1 MKKKLL
7 SLFLCCV
14 IVFGLLSAA
23 LTTAF
28 SGETGMQICAAD
40 WTPVSDVTIREDTK
54 TKLTVNAGTGSGIYQ
69 WQIHVGGDV
78 WANIAGANDFEL
90 QLGYALVANLLNR
103 NSNTAEIRCR
113 FTNDVGNVTYS
124 NAVTVRV
131 LPAERVSVETPAP
144 GTVVSEATAASDAV
158 ITPAAPAAPAQAAP
172 AAPAEEAPAA
182 PAEEAPAESADAAP
196 AEEAGGEAD
205 TDDEAPAQEAPAMVA
220 PVGVMSAPAEQVAVP
235 ADDTPVKDAPELG
248 TYTIIIKYVFEDG
261 KQAAN
266 PWSATVATGST
277 YVQDITSPVVV
288 GYAPDKTVVHVDAAA
303 EATYT
308 VTYQPAEVGY
318 TVKLFPQN
326 TTNDDYTLHS
336 SVPKTGLTNSPVG
349 EGLGESIDG
358 FTTLLYDTST
368 KIAADGSTEVK
379 IYYDRN
385 YYLMSFDLDGGYG
398 VEPVYARYGAP
409 VSVGV
414 PTKAG
419 YTFAGWDKEIP
430 SYMPAHADSFKAQ
443 WTIGDKAK
451 VTVVVWG
458 ENADWTDSAVNKK
471 YSFIK
476 NDEIQAEPETKLTKD
491 DLENILT
498 CDKEEH
504 NHLTDG
510 CTFVC
515 THTHSLACYGLRNN
529 AGSTN
534 PNDKTASWCDSKP
547 ETYFAQLGLEDG
559 YLYYDDENA
568 ALSSKDNYYLRLNG
582 KYYKLN
588 ENQFNKL
595 KGTEVGQTSDNT
607 RRYPDYYYKYTVNE
621 SGMSC
626 THQHTDA
633 CYGCGKA
640 EHTHNSGCYYSPL
653 DMDGTLWKYVKSDEI
668 TVAADGTSII
678 NVYYD
683 RVEFTLHFRDA
694 YSSNDDYGT
703 IKAKWGANIR
713 EAFNQKCKDAGTSN
727 WSEKESARSPW
738 TTYLD
743 IMPTEGRT
751 YYAYKEGY
759 GTSTA
764 YYYVE
769 GLDGKDTLFYED
781 KSTGSGYTVTV
792 EEFIEISGFT
802 FNPDRSSKVGDNFN
816 GAKFYYTRN
825 SYNLKF
831 YNHNGE
837 IEGSSK
843 TVKYEAPLSVYNFT
857 PDYPAGLEP
866 NAYAFAGWYTTADC
880 FPGSEADLSKMTM
893 PASDVILY
901 AKWTPKTHTV
911 DFYKT
916 AEDMKDNY
924 KLSGEEYKQQT
935 VAHGARAVNVPDPEN
950 GNYNFVG
957 WFYTDESGAEKA
969 FDIAHM
975 PVDRDLKLY
984 GKWRSDSLVEYTIRY
999 QLEDGTEIAP
1009 PTTGSALAGTT
1020 KTFDAKTGSELNTPY
1035 QSGYFP
1041 EVGSHSLTM
1050 NIDGGNEF
1058 TFVYVA
1064 KAEVTYIVKY
1074 LEKGTGNVLADPK
1087 TVATSNA
1094 VVTENF
1100 KQIAGYAP
1108 DAYQKRLVL
1117 AADGNEII
1125 FWYVKDD
1132 VHAPVQVIHWKQNI
1146 EGDGYTEYQSS
1157 TDLNGV
1163 IGRDYSETPL
1173 TIAGFEYNAE
1183 KSNAS
1188 GTLTAAGLVLNL
1200 YYDRTEYPY
1209 EFRFLEQGTD
1219 NELAESVTGSARFE
1233 KRVSQNAKDIPGYTL
1248 VSANT
1253 QYIDIAVEA
1262 PADTASRNVKTFYY
1276 AEQTVEIK
1284 YAVVGPTGCGTLDNY
1299 QEAQLK
1305 VTTGTVKGSTPTAA
1319 EDFEF
1324 VGWYKDE
1331 ACTQAVDESWVVSGK
1346 ITPAQTKNIGGTAE
1360 APVMAYEA
1368 ATYYAKFEWDVADLT
1383 IVKSGC
1389 EVVDENQ
1396 SFMFL
1401 VYDNEKQQAVRTVVI
1416 NGNGS
1421 VTITGL
1427 KVGSYTVTEL
1437 TAWSWRYRPDS
1448 LSQTI
1453 DVKPD
1458 MSNVVFSNSR
1468 TNQKWL
1474 GGDAYVQNKLG

>member
-40 WTPVSDVTIREDTK
+40 WKTPVSDVTIREDTK
-54 TKLTVNAGTGSGIYQ
+54 TVLTVNAGTGSGIYQ

-131 LPAERVSVETPAP
+131 LPAESVSVETPAP

-158 ITPAAPAAPAQAAP
+158 ITPAAPAAPAEA
-172 AAPAEEAPAA
+172 APAA

-196 AEEAGGEAD
+196 AESADAAPAEGADAEAD
-205 TDDEAPAQEAPAMVA
+205 TNDEAPAMAAPAMAA
-220 PVGVMSAPAEQVAVP
+220 PAVVMSAPAAQDAVP
-235 ADDTPVKDAPELG
+235 ADNNPASDAPELG
-248 TYTIIIKYVFEDG
+248 TYTIIINYVFEDG
-261 KQAAN
+261 EQAAN

-288 GYAPDKTVVHVDAAA
+288 GYAPDQAVVNVAAAA
-303 EATYT
+303 ETTYT
-308 VTYQPAEVGY
+308 VTYRPAKVGF
-318 TVKLFPQN
+318 TVKHFLQN

-336 SVPKTGLTNSPVG
+336 SEPKTGLTNSPVG
-349 EGLGESIDG
+349 KGLGGSFDG

-368 KIAADGSTEVK
+368 KIAADGSTEVE

-398 VEPVYARYGAP
+398 VEPIYARYGAP
-409 VSVGV
+409 VSVGE
-414 PTKAG
+414 PTKGG
-419 YTFAGWDKEIP
+419 YEFTGWTPAIP
-430 SYMPAHADSFKAQ
+430 AAVPAYNQTFKANWKAGTSGFTVVFWYENANPETDGTYGYSVAGTYKPEDVTPGTEKKSDDYKDQ
-443 WTIGDKAK
+443 SFTGRDDKHFTFNDQKIETVTIAGDGSTVLNVYFKRNEYTLTFKGAGAK
-451 VTVVVWG
+451 VLSCGKT
-458 ENADWTDSAVNKK
+458 E
-471 YSFIK
+471 
-476 NDEIQAEPETKLTKD
+476 
-491 DLENILT
+491 
-498 CDKEEH
+498 
-504 NHLTDG
+504 
-510 CTFVC
+510 
-515 THTHSLACYGLRNN
+515 HTHSKSCCKYGGTGI
-529 AGSTN
+529 AHWWH
-534 PNDKTASWCDSKP
+534 DKGCCK
-547 ETYFAQLGLEDG
+547 LGL
-559 YLYYDDENA
+559 
-568 ALSSKDNYYLRLNG
+568 S
-582 KYYKLN
+582 
-588 ENQFNKL
+588 
-595 KGTEVGQTSDNT
+595 
-607 RRYPDYYYKYTVNE
+607 
-621 SGMSC
+621 
-626 THQHTDA
+626 
-633 CYGCGKA
+633 
-640 EHTHNSGCYYSPL
+640 EHTHDSGCYTNSDLTITAKYGADIHNNFPIK
-653 DMDGTLWKYVKSDEI
+653 DGDETIWWNVPNGTETYGDSDEQRYLGSIDTMPGENI
-668 TVAADGTSII
+668 TFEKKGS
-678 NVYYD
+678 
-683 RVEFTLHFRDA
+683 E
-694 YSSNDDYGT
+694 SG
-703 IKAKWGANIR
+703 AKI
-713 EAFNQKCKDAGTSN
+713 
-727 WSEKESARSPW
+727 
-738 TTYLD
+738 
-743 IMPTEGRT
+743 
-751 YYAYKEGY
+751 
-759 GTSTA
+759 

-769 GLDGKDTLFYED
+769 TINGAAGDTTHNGRNYKQYKVIDLEY
-781 KSTGSGYTVTV
+781 SGYIKLTYR
-792 EEFIEISGFT
+792 EEFHPITGFT
-802 FNPDRSSKVGDNFN
+802 QGDSDPYLPKDGEVKMKQNN
-816 GAKFYYTRN
+816 YLYYTRN
-825 SYNLKF
+825 SYNLSF
-831 YNHNGE
+831 YNYNAYVSDRG
-837 IEGSSK
+837 GS
-843 TVKYEAPLSVYNFT
+843 VQYEAPLGSYYFV
-857 PDYPAGLEP
+857 PDYPANLES

-880 FPGSEADLSKMTM
+880 FSGSEADLNTMTM
-893 PASDVILY
+893 PASKVILY

-916 AEDMKDNY
+916 AEDMKAGN
-924 KLSGEEYKQQT
+924 KLSGDEYKQQT
-935 VAHGARAVNVPDPEN
+935 VAHGARAVNVPDPVN

-984 GKWRSDSLVEYTIRY
+984 GKWRSDSLVEYTIKY

-1041 EVGSHSLTM
+1041 KVGSHSLTM

-1058 TFVYVA
+1058 TLVYVV
-1064 KAEVTYIVKY
+1064 KPEVTYTVSY
-1074 LEKGTGNVLADPK
+1074 LEKGTGSVLADPK
-1087 TVATSNA
+1087 TVTTRDA
-1094 VVTENF
+1094 VVTETF
-1100 KQIAGYAP
+1100 KQISGYAP

-1117 AADGNEII
+1117 AAEGNEII

-1146 EGDGYTEYQSS
+1146 EGEGYTEYQSS

-1163 IGRDYSETPL
+1163 IGRDYSEAPL

-1200 YYDRTEYPY
+1200 YYDRIEYPY

-1219 NELAESVTGSARFE
+1219 RELAESVTGSARFE

-1253 QYIDIAVEA
+1253 QYIDIAVED

-1276 AEQTVEIK
+1276 VEQTVEIK

-1319 EDFEF
+1319 EDFKF
-1324 VGWYKDE
+1324 VGWFKDE

-1346 ITPAQTKNIGGTAE
+1346 ITPEKTKNIGTAE
-1360 APVMAYEA
+1360 AHVMAYEA

-1383 IVKSGC
+1383 IVKTGC
-1389 EVVDENQ
+1389 EDIDENQ

-1453 DVKPD
+1453 DVKPN

-1468 TNQKWL
+1468 ANQKWL